1 MKKVKNNIIVSL
13 ANAGAIALTA
23 TSLPVEDAYKVVKFR
38 RAIKKAFEEIAD
50 KEKEFIEKDLKV
62 SIGDNGKLNGT
73 EEQIKRFVDFQK
85 SLYMDESELDCKTI
99 SYESW
104 HMLQTENKGLQN
116 AFIEDSLEG
125 IFWETPNEE

>member
-13 ANAGAIALTA
+13 ANAGAMELTA
-23 TSLPVEDAYKVVKFR
+23 TTLPVEDAYKIVKFR
-38 RAIKKAFEEIAD
+38 RAIKKAFDEIAER
-50 KEKEFIEKDLKV
+50 EKEGIKDFNLEVLKDGKVNGKGEDIKKFIE
-62 SIGDNGKLNGT
+62 
-73 EEQIKRFVDFQK
+73 FQK
-85 SLYMDESELDCKTI
+85 ALYDDESELDCKTI

-116 AFIEDSLEG
+116 AFIEDPLEG